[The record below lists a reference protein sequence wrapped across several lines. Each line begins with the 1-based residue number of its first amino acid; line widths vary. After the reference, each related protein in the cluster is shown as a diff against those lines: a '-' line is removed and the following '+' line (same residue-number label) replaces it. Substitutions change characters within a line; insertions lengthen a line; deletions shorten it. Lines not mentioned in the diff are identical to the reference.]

1 MKYRGTEDEDM
12 KELKRETKST
22 ISKMLIDAWNYIDA
36 EHDIL
41 VEEFGLMA
49 TRNIEMKV
57 ERRLTKEAL
66 LKMGT
71 NEKEIDEVFDIM
83 DRDMRGE

>member
-1 MKYRGTEDEDM
+1 MKYRGIEDM
-12 KELKRETKST
+12 KELKRETKNT
-22 ISKMLIDAWNYIDA
+22 ISKMLIDAWNYIDVV
-36 EHDIL
+36 HDIL
-41 VEEFGLMA
+41 VEEFGLMT

-66 LKMGT
+66 LKIGAK
-71 NEKEIDEVFDIM
+71 EKEIDEVLDIM

>member
-1 MKYRGTEDEDM
+1 MKYRGIEDV
-12 KELKRETKST
+12 KELKRETKIR

-41 VEEFGLMA
+41 VEEFGLMS
-49 TRNIEMKV
+49 TQNIEMKV
-57 ERRLTKEAL
+57 SRRLTKEAL
-66 LKMGT
+66 LKIGAD
-71 NEKEIDEVFDIM
+71 EKAIDEMLDTM

>member
-1 MKYRGTEDEDM
+1 MKYRGIDDV
-12 KELKRETKST
+12 KELKRETKIR

-41 VEEFGLMA
+41 VEEFGLMS
-49 TRNIEMKV
+49 TQNIEMKV
-57 ERRLTKEAL
+57 SRRLTKEAL
-66 LKMGT
+66 LKIGA
-71 NEKEIDEVFDIM
+71 NEKAIDELLDTM

>member
-12 KELKRETKST
+12 KELKRETKNT

-41 VEEFGLMA
+41 VEEFGMMT

-57 ERRLTKEAL
+57 ERKLTKEAL
-66 LKMGT
+66 LKMGA
-71 NEKEIDEVFDIM
+71 NEKEIDEVLDTM
-83 DRDMRGE
+83 ERDMRGE

>member
-1 MKYRGTEDEDM
+1 MKYRGKEDM
-12 KELKRETKST
+12 KELKRETKNT
-22 ISKMLIDAWNYIDA
+22 ISKMLIDAWNYIDV

-49 TRNIEMKV
+49 TQNIELKV

-66 LKMGT
+66 LKMGAD
-71 NEKEIDEVFDIM
+71 EKEIDELLDTM

>member
-12 KELKRETKST
+12 KELKRETKNT

-49 TRNIEMKV
+49 THNIELKV

-66 LKMGT
+66 LKMGAK
-71 NEKEIDEVFDIM
+71 EKEIDEILDTM

>member
-1 MKYRGTEDEDM
+1 MKYRGKEDM
-12 KELKRETKST
+12 KELKRETKNT
-22 ISKMLIDAWNYIDA
+22 ISKMLIDAWNYIDVV
-36 EHDIL
+36 HDIL
-41 VEEFGLMA
+41 VEEFGLMT

-66 LKMGT
+66 LKMGAK
-71 NEKEIDEVFDIM
+71 EKEIDEVLDIM

>member
-1 MKYRGTEDEDM
+1 MKYRGKEDM
-12 KELKRETKST
+12 KELKRETKNT
-22 ISKMLIDAWNYIDA
+22 ISKMLIDAWNYIDV

-49 TRNIEMKV
+49 TQNIEMKV

-66 LKMGT
+66 LKMGAD
-71 NEKEIDEVFDIM
+71 EKEIDEVLDIM

>member
-1 MKYRGTEDEDM
+1 MKYRGKEDM
-12 KELKRETKST
+12 KELKRETKNT
-22 ISKMLIDAWNYIDA
+22 ISKMLIDAWNYIDV

-41 VEEFGLMA
+41 VEEFGLM
-49 TRNIEMKV
+49 TTQNIEMKV

-66 LKMGT
+66 LKMGAK
-71 NEKEIDEVFDIM
+71 EKEIDEILDTM

>member
-1 MKYRGTEDEDM
+1 MKYRGKEDM
-12 KELKRETKST
+12 KELKRETKNT

-49 TRNIEMKV
+49 TQNIEMKV
-57 ERRLTKEAL
+57 SRRLTKEAL
-66 LKMGT
+66 LKIGA
-71 NEKEIDEVFDIM
+71 NEKAINELLDTM

>member
-1 MKYRGTEDEDM
+1 MKYRGIDDM

-22 ISKMLIDAWNYIDA
+22 ISKMLIDAWNYIDVV
-36 EHDIL
+36 HDIL
-41 VEEFGLMA
+41 VEEFGLMT

-66 LKMGT
+66 LKMGAK
-71 NEKEIDEVFDIM
+71 EKEIDEVLDIM

>member
-1 MKYRGTEDEDM
+1 MKYRGKEDM
-12 KELKRETKST
+12 KELKRETKNT
-22 ISKMLIDAWNYIDA
+22 ISKMLIDAWNYIDV

-66 LKMGT
+66 LKMGA
-71 NEKEIDEVFDIM
+71 NEKEIDEVLDTM
-83 DRDMRGE
+83 ERDMRGE

>member
-1 MKYRGTEDEDM
+1 MKYRGKEDM
-12 KELKRETKST
+12 KELKRETKET
-22 ISKMLIDAWNYIDA
+22 ISKMLIDAWNYIDVV
-36 EHDIL
+36 HDIL

-66 LKMGT
+66 LKMGVK
-71 NEKEIDEVFDIM
+71 EKEIDEVLDIM